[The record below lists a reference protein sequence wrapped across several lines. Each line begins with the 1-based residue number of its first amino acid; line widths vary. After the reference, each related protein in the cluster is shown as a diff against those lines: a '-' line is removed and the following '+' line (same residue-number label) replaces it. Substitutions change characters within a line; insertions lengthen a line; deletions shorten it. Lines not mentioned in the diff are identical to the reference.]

1 MDLQGRRKIEEAMIA
16 NVDTK
21 VVEALET
28 VDSDL
33 ISLSSGVVLR
43 VKQAPPLTLIKVM
56 AAFPRPKPPVYRNET
71 MGREVENPDDPDY
84 LERLQ
89 AHKTESSSALL
100 NALIL
105 LGTELV
111 STPKKFPKPDEN
123 GWLEEYS
130 ELGIPAKPESKAWRY
145 LNWVMFKAV
154 ANEKDLE
161 LIQKAVGRRS
171 GVPESTV
178 KSAETFS
185 GSDETDR

>member
-1 MDLQGRRKIEEAMIA
+1 MLQE
-16 NVDTK
+16 VDTK
-21 VVEALET
+21 VVEAIET
-28 VDSDL
+28 PESDVL
-33 ISLSSGVVLR
+33 TLSSGVVLR

-56 AAFPRPKPPVYRNET
+56 AAFPRPKPPVYHNAT
-71 MGREVENPDDPDY
+71 MGRDVENPDDPDY

-89 AHKTESSSALL
+89 AHKTESSAALL

-111 STPKKFPKPDEN
+111 SVPKKYPKPEDSS
-123 GWLEEYS
+123 WLEEYG
-130 ELGIPAKPESKAWRY
+130 ELGIQAKPENKSWRY

-161 LIQKAVGRRS
+161 VIQKAVGRRS
-171 GVPESTV
+171 GVPETAV

-185 GSDETDR
+185 GSDQESR

>member
-1 MDLQGRRKIEEAMIA
+1 M
-16 NVDTK
+16 VTDTENK
-21 VVEALET
+21 VVEAIEAQE
-28 VDSDL
+28 SDL
-33 ISLSSGVVLR
+33 LTLSSGVVLR

-56 AAFPRPKPPVYRNET
+56 AAFPRPKPPVYFNQT

-105 LGTELV
+105 LGTELISV
-111 STPKKFPKPDEN
+111 PKKFPKPEDAS
-123 GWLEEYS
+123 WLEEYG
-130 ELGIPAKPESKAWRY
+130 ELGIMLKPESKSWRY

-154 ANEKDLE
+154 AHEKDLE

-171 GVPESTV
+171 GVPETTV
-178 KSAETFS
+178 KSAEAFP
-185 GSDETDR
+185 GSDQTNR

>member
-1 MDLQGRRKIEEAMIA
+1 MSAEM
-16 NVDTK
+16 K
-21 VVEALET
+21 VVEAIES
-28 VDSDL
+28 VDSDQ
-33 ISLSSGVVLR
+33 ITLSSGVVLR

-56 AAFPRPKPPVYRNET
+56 AAFPRPKPPVYLNAT

-111 STPKKFPKPDEN
+111 STPKKFSKPDEN
-123 GWLEEYS
+123 SWLEEYA
-130 ELGIPAKPESKAWRY
+130 ELGIPSKPESKSWRY

-161 LIQKAVGRRS
+161 VIQKAVGRRS
-171 GVPESTV
+171 GVPETAV
-178 KSAETFS
+178 KSAEAFS
-185 GSDETDR
+185 GSDEADR

>member
-1 MDLQGRRKIEEAMIA
+1 MNQK
-16 NVDTK
+16 VDEK
-21 VVEALET
+21 VVEAFEA

-33 ISLSSGVVLR
+33 LTLSSGVVLR
-43 VKQAPPLTLIKVM
+43 VRQAPPLTLIKIL
-56 AAFPRPKPPVYRNET
+56 AAFPRPKPPVYHNAT
-71 MGREVENPDDPDY
+71 MGRDVENPDDPDY

-111 STPKKFPKPDEN
+111 STPKKFSKPDEDS
-123 GWLEEYS
+123 WLEEYA
-130 ELGIPAKPESKAWRY
+130 ELGIPSKPESKSWRY

-161 LIQKAVGRRS
+161 VIQKAVGRRS
-171 GVPESTV
+171 GVPETAV
-178 KSAETFS
+178 KSAEQFS
-185 GSDETDR
+185 GS